1 VGSFPAYGKADDKA
15 MTSDTTTPRAP
26 TTPDTQPRALRAD
39 AKRNVERLLES
50 ARAAIAKDGPDAS
63 LDDIAR
69 DAGVGSGTLYRHFP
83 TRVALLEAVY
93 RDEVE
98 RLCAEGDRLL
108 ESDTEPGEALAEWL
122 RGYVS
127 FGAVKRGLMGP
138 LTTALGQDSDLFA
151 TCKSMVM
158 ATGGRLVVRA
168 QEAGTIR
175 SDVDVTDV
183 LMLASAI
190 AHAGELTRD
199 GSDLSG
205 RLLDVAIDGLRQPEA
220 KA

>member
-1 VGSFPAYGKADDKA
+1 
-15 MTSDTTTPRAP
+15 MTAHSAPSQPNIEPPRA
-26 TTPDTQPRALRAD
+26 QRAD
-39 AKRNVERLLES
+39 AKRNVERLLEA
-50 ARAAIAKDGPDAS
+50 ARVAIARDGPDAS

-93 RDEVE
+93 RDEVG

-108 ESDTEPGEALAEWL
+108 ESDAEPGEALSEWL
-122 RGYVS
+122 QTYVS

-151 TCKSMVM
+151 TCKSMVKS
-158 ATGGRLVVRA
+158 TGGQLVERA
-168 QEAGTIR
+168 QAAGAIR
-175 SDVDVTDV
+175 EDVDVTDV

-190 AHAGELTRD
+190 AHAGELTRE

-205 RLLDVAIDGLRQPEA
+205 RLLAVAIDGLRRPG
-220 KA
+220 

>member
-1 VGSFPAYGKADDKA
+1 MTTDIPAP
-15 MTSDTTTPRAP
+15 SAP
-26 TTPDTQPRALRAD
+26 TKPTDQPKPLRAD
-39 AKRNVERLLES
+39 AQRNVERLLEA

-93 RDEVE
+93 REEVA

-108 ESDTEPGEALAEWL
+108 ESDAEPGEALSEWL
-122 RGYVS
+122 RIYVS

-151 TCKSMVM
+151 ACKGMVK
-158 ATGGRLVVRA
+158 ATGGRLVERA
-168 QEAGTIR
+168 QAAGAIR
-175 SDVDVTDV
+175 DDVGIGDV
-183 LMLASAI
+183 LTLASAI
-190 AHAGELTRD
+190 SYTGELTGE
-199 GSDLSG
+199 GSDLSD
-205 RLLDVAIDGLRQPEA
+205 RLLTVAIDGLRRPTD
-220 KA
+220 